1 LQNKTGYCRRSVLPD
16 ILDVGSLPA
25 ISTQKYYKALNTNI
39 IANNKIRSSQVRLID
54 ENGQHVGIVPI
65 QEALKLALERGY
77 DLIQVTDNVEP
88 PVCRLGDLGKYVYQQ
103 EKKEREIKKQQK
115 TEHKTIK
122 MKYNTSIHDLETKS
136 GQVEKFLKKGYKVT
150 VQVILKGREKAFSSL
165 ARTQLDKFLQMLEA
179 KTPIKVDQPVEKKP
193 NGFLTIISRK

>member
-1 LQNKTGYCRRSVLPD
+1 M
-16 ILDVGSLPA
+16 
-25 ISTQKYYKALNTNI
+25 NTNI

-150 VQVILKGREKAFSSL
+150 VQVILRGREKAFSNL
-165 ARTQLDKFLQMLEA
+165 ARTQLDKFLQMLET